1 MDKKVAIIGAGAAGV
16 LAAMTLL
23 EGGLD
28 GSCITLIDPGT
39 DPWNRTEDTFKGF
52 MGAALGSNL
61 VLAGEPDMGG
71 NLCRYFEYDTA
82 TTLIQQ
88 VIEKVNTYIINNPQA
103 EVVHAPYKHYKLEA
117 ESYKEVARHCWLIL
131 TRAKVEMV
139 KYDFNYFANIV
150 EGDIEVQQ
158 EDIRNFTYCIIAI
171 GNEGFN
177 TVYGQLTAY
186 GVTFADSLPITQE
199 KQAFLNEHIPQAYRD
214 RSYASYPITT
224 ANMNLPTLPKIYLV
238 GDVTGNNCLATAMVQ
253 GVLAAEDIVTK
264 L

>member
-61 VLAGEPDMGG
+61 ILAGEPDMGG

-82 TTLIQQ
+82 TAVMQR
-88 VIEKVNTYIINNPQA
+88 VVEKLNTYIVTNPQA
-103 EVVHAPYKHYKLEA
+103 EVVYTPYKHYKLEA
-117 ESYKEVARHCWLIL
+117 ESYKEVARHCWLNL

-139 KYDFNYFANIV
+139 KYDFNYFANIA
-150 EGDIEVQQ
+150 EGDLEVQQ
-158 EDIRNFTYCIIAI
+158 EDIRNYAYCIIAV

-177 TVYGQLTAY
+177 TVYGPLTAH
-186 GVTFADSLPITQE
+186 GVDFADSIPVDEE
-199 KQAFLNEHIPQAYRD
+199 KQTFLNQHIPQAYRN
-214 RSYASYPITT
+214 RNYKAYPITT
-224 ANMNLPTLPKIYLV
+224 ANMSIPTLPNVYLV
-238 GDVTGNNCLATAMVQ
+238 GDVTGANCLTTAMTQ
-253 GVLAAEDIVTK
+253 GMLAAEDIITR